1 MHAVQLGL
9 QALEQEIVLAQQSK
23 RSTEWPRKTALQGS
37 RPREGTPEGCKLL
50 S

>member
-23 RSTEWPRKTALQGS
+23 RSTE
-37 RPREGTPEGCKLL
+37 
-50 S
+50 